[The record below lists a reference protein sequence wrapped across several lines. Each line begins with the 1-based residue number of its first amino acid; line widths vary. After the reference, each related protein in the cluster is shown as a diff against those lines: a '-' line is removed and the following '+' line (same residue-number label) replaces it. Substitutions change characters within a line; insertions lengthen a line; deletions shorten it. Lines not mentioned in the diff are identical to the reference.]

1 MFIVIL
7 FIFLGILSGFFC
19 RKLST
24 GACISLTD
32 VVAQWQGRIVTWLI
46 WLLLFLLGIEVGS
59 NEMIVRSLPTL
70 GVEAL
75 LLSSAA
81 TLGCCV
87 LAWALWR
94 VSKDHTAQENAK
106 KETLETLT
114 EEISSDKKSSA
125 EEETSADK
133 EGKPAE
139 NKGLQGSSLLRGLKV
154 MKGSLIVVG
163 FFVIGLLG
171 GIEKMVPAWLLNGE
185 VSFVALCGL
194 LLFVGLGIG
203 LNPEMK
209 KEVRSLSPRMALL
222 PVVTIIG
229 SWLGALLIWNSASPH
244 PVRLHGDKQRFRLL
258 FAVEYLHHRIS
269 WCRIG
274 NHCSLGKHHTRDAY
288 PVGRSADGPL
298 VWPAGTYLC
307 RRSHH
312 DGHHLA
318 HSLADCGSALCSS
331 EYLPWFCGRLHCALP
346 RQLVVYDLMLKN
358 LRK

>member
-7 FIFLGILSGFFC
+7 FIFLGILSGVLC

-24 GACISLTD
+24 GARISLTD
-32 VVAQWQGRIVTWLI
+32 VAARWQGRIVTWLI

-87 LAWALWR
+87 LAWMLWR
-94 VSKDHTAQENAK
+94 VSKNNTVQENAK
-106 KETLETLT
+106 KET
-114 EEISSDKKSSA
+114 SA
-125 EEETSADK
+125 EK
-133 EGKPAE
+133 EGNPAE
-139 NKGLQGSSLLRGLKV
+139 KEGLQGSSLIRGLKV

-171 GIEKMVPAWLLNGE
+171 GIEKMVPSWLLDGD

-229 SWLGALLIWNSASPH
+229 SWLGALLIWTVLHRTLSDCMAINSGFAYYSLSSIFITEY
-244 PVRLHGDKQRFRLL
+244 RGAELGTIALL
-258 FAVEYLHHRIS
+258 ANIIREMLTL
-269 WCRIG
+269 
-274 NHCSLGKHHTRDAY
+274 LGAPLMARWF
-288 PVGRSADGPL
+288 GPL
-298 VWPAGTYLC
+298 APISAGGATTMDTTLPILSQTVGQRYIALSIYHGFVVDCTVPCLVGGGC
-307 RRSHH
+307 R
-312 DGHHLA
+312 
-318 HSLADCGSALCSS
+318 
-331 EYLPWFCGRLHCALP
+331 
-346 RQLVVYDLMLKN
+346 V
-358 LRK
+358 

>member
-7 FIFLGILSGFFC
+7 FIFLGILSGVLC

-32 VVAQWQGRIVTWLI
+32 VAARWQGRIVTWLI

-87 LAWALWR
+87 LAWMLWR
-94 VSKDHTAQENAK
+94 VSKNNTVQEENEK
-106 KETLETLT
+106 K
-114 EEISSDKKSSA
+114 
-125 EEETSADK
+125 ETSADK
-133 EGKPAE
+133 EGNPAE
-139 NKGLQGSSLLRGLKV
+139 KEGLQGSSLIRGLKV

-171 GIEKMVPAWLLNGE
+171 GIEKMVPLWLLDGD

-229 SWLGALLIWNSASPH
+229 SWLGALLIWTVLHRTLSDCMAINSGFAYYSLSSIFITEY
-244 PVRLHGDKQRFRLL
+244 RGAELGTIALL
-258 FAVEYLHHRIS
+258 ANIIREMLTL
-269 WCRIG
+269 
-274 NHCSLGKHHTRDAY
+274 LGAPLMAHWF
-288 PVGRSADGPL
+288 GPL
-298 VWPAGTYLC
+298 APISAGGATTMDTTLPILSQTVGQRYI
-307 RRSHH
+307 
-312 DGHHLA
+312 
-318 HSLADCGSALCSS
+318 ALSI
-331 EYLPWFCGRLHCALP
+331 YHGFVVDFTVPF
-346 RQLVVYDLMLKN
+346 LVSWWCMV
-358 LRK
+358 

>member
-7 FIFLGILSGFFC
+7 FIFLGILSGVLC

-24 GACISLTD
+24 GARISLTD
-32 VVAQWQGRIVTWLI
+32 VAVRWQGRIVTWLI

-87 LAWALWR
+87 LAWMLWR
-94 VSKDHTAQENAK
+94 VSKNNTVQEENEK
-106 KETLETLT
+106 K
-114 EEISSDKKSSA
+114 
-125 EEETSADK
+125 ETSADK
-133 EGKPAE
+133 EG
-139 NKGLQGSSLLRGLKV
+139 LQGSSLIRGLKV

-171 GIEKMVPAWLLNGE
+171 GIEKMVPSWLLDGD

-229 SWLGALLIWNSASPH
+229 SWL
-244 PVRLHGDKQRFRLL
+244 
-258 FAVEYLHHRIS
+258 
-269 WCRIG
+269 
-274 NHCSLGKHHTRDAY
+274 
-288 PVGRSADGPL
+288 
-298 VWPAGTYLC
+298 
-307 RRSHH
+307 
-312 DGHHLA
+312 
-318 HSLADCGSALCSS
+318 
-331 EYLPWFCGRLHCALP
+331 
-346 RQLVVYDLMLKN
+346 
-358 LRK
+358 

>member
-1 MFIVIL
+1 M
-7 FIFLGILSGFFC
+7 GILSGVLC

-24 GACISLTD
+24 GARISLTD
-32 VVAQWQGRIVTWLI
+32 VATRWQGRIVTWLI

-87 LAWALWR
+87 LAWMLWR
-94 VSKDHTAQENAK
+94 VSKNNTMQENAK
-106 KETLETLT
+106 KET
-114 EEISSDKKSSA
+114 
-125 EEETSADK
+125 SADK
-133 EGKPAE
+133 EGNPAE
-139 NKGLQGSSLLRGLKV
+139 KEGLQGSSLIRGLKV

-171 GIEKMVPAWLLNGE
+171 GIEKMVPLWLLDGD

-229 SWLGALLIWNSASPH
+229 SWLGALLIWTELHRTLSDCMAINSGFAYYSLSSIFITEYRGAELGTIALLANIIREMLTLLGAPLMAH
-244 PVRLHGDKQRFRLL
+244 WFGQLAPISAGGATTMDTTLPILSQTVGQRYIALSIYHGFVVDFTVPFL
-258 FAVEYLHHRIS
+258 VS
-269 WCRIG
+269 WWCM
-274 NHCSLGKHHTRDAY
+274 
-288 PVGRSADGPL
+288 V
-298 VWPAGTYLC
+298 
-307 RRSHH
+307 
-312 DGHHLA
+312 
-318 HSLADCGSALCSS
+318 
-331 EYLPWFCGRLHCALP
+331 
-346 RQLVVYDLMLKN
+346 
-358 LRK
+358 

>member
-7 FIFLGILSGFFC
+7 FIFLGILSGVLC

-24 GACISLTD
+24 GARISLTD
-32 VVAQWQGRIVTWLI
+32 VAARWQGRIVTWLI

-87 LAWALWR
+87 LAWMLWR
-94 VSKDHTAQENAK
+94 VSKNNTVQEENEK
-106 KETLETLT
+106 K
-114 EEISSDKKSSA
+114 
-125 EEETSADK
+125 ETSADK
-133 EGKPAE
+133 EGNPAE
-139 NKGLQGSSLLRGLKV
+139 KEGLQGSSLIRGLKV

-171 GIEKMVPAWLLNGE
+171 GIEKMVPSWLLDGA

-229 SWLGALLIWNSASPH
+229 SWLGALLIWTVLHRTLSDCMAINSGFAYYSLSSIFITEY
-244 PVRLHGDKQRFRLL
+244 RGAELGTIALL
-258 FAVEYLHHRIS
+258 ANIIREMLTL
-269 WCRIG
+269 
-274 NHCSLGKHHTRDAY
+274 LGAPLMARWF
-288 PVGRSADGPL
+288 GPL
-298 VWPAGTYLC
+298 APISTGGATTMDTTLPILSQTVGQRYI
-307 RRSHH
+307 
-312 DGHHLA
+312 
-318 HSLADCGSALCSS
+318 ALSI
-331 EYLPWFCGRLHCALP
+331 YHGFVVDFTVPF
-346 RQLVVYDLMLKN
+346 LVSWWCMV
-358 LRK
+358 

>member
-1 MFIVIL
+1 M
-7 FIFLGILSGFFC
+7 GILSGVLC

-24 GACISLTD
+24 RARISLTD
-32 VVAQWQGRIVTWLI
+32 VAARWQGRIVTLLI

-75 LLSSAA
+75 LLSSTA

-87 LAWALWR
+87 LAWMLWR
-94 VSKDHTAQENAK
+94 VSKNNTVQENAK
-106 KETLETLT
+106 N
-114 EEISSDKKSSA
+114 
-125 EEETSADK
+125 ETSADK
-133 EGKPAE
+133 EGNPAE
-139 NKGLQGSSLLRGLKV
+139 KEGLQGSSLIRGLKV

-171 GIEKMVPAWLLNGE
+171 GIEKMVPSWLLDGD

-229 SWLGALLIWNSASPH
+229 SWLGALLIWTGLHRTLSDCMAINSGFAYYSLSSIFITEY
-244 PVRLHGDKQRFRLL
+244 RGAELGTIALL
-258 FAVEYLHHRIS
+258 ANIIREMLTL
-269 WCRIG
+269 
-274 NHCSLGKHHTRDAY
+274 LGAPLMARWF
-288 PVGRSADGPL
+288 GPL
-298 VWPAGTYLC
+298 APISVGGATTMDTTLPILSQTLGQRYI
-307 RRSHH
+307 
-312 DGHHLA
+312 
-318 HSLADCGSALCSS
+318 ALSI
-331 EYLPWFCGRLHCALP
+331 YHGFVVDFTVPF
-346 RQLVVYDLMLKN
+346 LVSWWCMV
-358 LRK
+358 

>member
-1 MFIVIL
+1 MFIVFL
-7 FIFLGILSGFFC
+7 FIFLGILSGVLC

-24 GACISLTD
+24 GARILLTD
-32 VVAQWQGRIVTWLI
+32 VAARWQGRIVTWLI

-87 LAWALWR
+87 LACMLWR
-94 VSKDHTAQENAK
+94 VSKNNTVLENVK
-106 KETLETLT
+106 K
-114 EEISSDKKSSA
+114 
-125 EEETSADK
+125 ETSADK
-133 EGKPAE
+133 EGNPAE
-139 NKGLQGSSLLRGLKV
+139 KEGLQGSSLIRGLRV

-171 GIEKMVPAWLLNGE
+171 GIEKMVPSWLLDGD

-229 SWLGALLIWNSASPH
+229 SWLGALLIWTVLHRTLSDCMAINSGFAYYSLSSIFITEY
-244 PVRLHGDKQRFRLL
+244 RGAELGTIALL
-258 FAVEYLHHRIS
+258 ANIIREMLTL
-269 WCRIG
+269 
-274 NHCSLGKHHTRDAY
+274 LGAPLMARWF
-288 PVGRSADGPL
+288 GPL
-298 VWPAGTYLC
+298 APISAGGATTMDTTLPILSQTVGQRYI
-307 RRSHH
+307 
-312 DGHHLA
+312 
-318 HSLADCGSALCSS
+318 ALSI
-331 EYLPWFCGRLHCALP
+331 YHGFVVDFTVPF
-346 RQLVVYDLMLKN
+346 LVSWWCMV
-358 LRK
+358 

>member
-7 FIFLGILSGFFC
+7 FIFLGILSGVLC

-24 GACISLTD
+24 GARISLTD
-32 VVAQWQGRIVTWLI
+32 VAARWQGRIVTWLI

-87 LAWALWR
+87 LAWMLWR
-94 VSKDHTAQENAK
+94 VPKNNTVQVNAK
-106 KETLETLT
+106 K
-114 EEISSDKKSSA
+114 
-125 EEETSADK
+125 ETSADK
-133 EGKPAE
+133 EGNPAE
-139 NKGLQGSSLLRGLKV
+139 KEGLQGSSLIRGLKV

-171 GIEKMVPAWLLNGE
+171 GIVKMVPSWLLDGD

-229 SWLGALLIWNSASPH
+229 SWLGALLIWTVLHRTLSDCMAINSGFAYYSLSSIFITEYRGAELGTIALLANICREILTLLCAPLLAKYFGKLA
-244 PVRLHGDKQRFRLL
+244 PISVGGATTMDTTLPIITRYSGESFIIVSIFHGFCVDFSVPFLVT
-258 FAVEYLHHRIS
+258 FF
-269 WCRIG
+269 
-274 NHCSLGKHHTRDAY
+274 CSL
-288 PVGRSADGPL
+288 
-298 VWPAGTYLC
+298 
-307 RRSHH
+307 
-312 DGHHLA
+312 
-318 HSLADCGSALCSS
+318 
-331 EYLPWFCGRLHCALP
+331 
-346 RQLVVYDLMLKN
+346 
-358 LRK
+358 

>member
-7 FIFLGILSGFFC
+7 FIFLGILSGVFC

-32 VVAQWQGRIVTWLI
+32 VAERWQGRIVTWLI

-75 LLSSAA
+75 LLSTAA

-106 KETLETLT
+106 KEALATVT

-133 EGKPAE
+133 EGNPAE
-139 NKGLQGSSLLRGLKV
+139 KEGLQESSLLRGLKV

-229 SWLGALLIWNSASPH
+229 SWLGSLLIWTVLHRTLSDCMAINSGFAYYSLSSIFITEY
-244 PVRLHGDKQRFRLL
+244 RGAELGTIALL
-258 FAVEYLHHRIS
+258 ANIIREMLTL
-269 WCRIG
+269 
-274 NHCSLGKHHTRDAY
+274 LGAPLMARWF
-288 PVGRSADGPL
+288 GPL
-298 VWPAGTYLC
+298 APISAGGATTMDTTLPILSQTVGQRYV
-307 RRSHH
+307 
-312 DGHHLA
+312 
-318 HSLADCGSALCSS
+318 ALSI
-331 EYLPWFCGRLHCALP
+331 YHGFVVDFTVPF
-346 RQLVVYDLMLKN
+346 LVSWWCMV
-358 LRK
+358 

>member
-7 FIFLGILSGFFC
+7 FIFLGILSGVLC

-24 GACISLTD
+24 GARISLTD
-32 VVAQWQGRIVTWLI
+32 VAARWQGRIVTWLI

-87 LAWALWR
+87 LAWMLSR
-94 VSKDHTAQENAK
+94 VSKNNTVQENAK
-106 KETLETLT
+106 KET
-114 EEISSDKKSSA
+114 SA
-125 EEETSADK
+125 EK
-133 EGKPAE
+133 EGNPAE
-139 NKGLQGSSLLRGLKV
+139 KEGLQGSSLIRGLKV

-171 GIEKMVPAWLLNGE
+171 GIEKMVPSWLLDGD
-185 VSFVALCGL
+185 VSFVALCCL

-209 KEVRSLSPRMALL
+209 KEVRSLSPCMALL

-229 SWLGALLIWNSASPH
+229 SWLGALLIWTVLHRALSDCMAINSGFAYYS
-244 PVRLHGDKQRFRLL
+244 LSSIFITEFRGAELGTIALL
-258 FAVEYLHHRIS
+258 ANIIREMLTL
-269 WCRIG
+269 
-274 NHCSLGKHHTRDAY
+274 LGAPLMARWF
-288 PVGRSADGPL
+288 GPL
-298 VWPAGTYLC
+298 APISAGGATTMDTTLPILSQTVGQRYI
-307 RRSHH
+307 
-312 DGHHLA
+312 
-318 HSLADCGSALCSS
+318 ALSI
-331 EYLPWFCGRLHCALP
+331 YHGFVVDFTVPF
-346 RQLVVYDLMLKN
+346 LVSWWCMV
-358 LRK
+358 

>member
-7 FIFLGILSGFFC
+7 FIFLGILSGVLC

-94 VSKDHTAQENAK
+94 VSKNNTTQEKAK

-133 EGKPAE
+133 EETSADKEGNPAE

-229 SWLGALLIWNSASPH
+229 SWLGALLIWTVLHRTLSDCMAINSGFAYYSLSSIFITEY
-244 PVRLHGDKQRFRLL
+244 RGAELGTIALL
-258 FAVEYLHHRIS
+258 ANIIREMLTL
-269 WCRIG
+269 
-274 NHCSLGKHHTRDAY
+274 LGAPLMARWF
-288 PVGRSADGPL
+288 GPL
-298 VWPAGTYLC
+298 APISAGGATTMDTTLPILSQTVGQRYV
-307 RRSHH
+307 
-312 DGHHLA
+312 
-318 HSLADCGSALCSS
+318 ALSI
-331 EYLPWFCGRLHCALP
+331 YHGFVVDFTVPF
-346 RQLVVYDLMLKN
+346 LVSWWCMI
-358 LRK
+358 

>member
-7 FIFLGILSGFFC
+7 FIFLGILSGVLC

-24 GACISLTD
+24 GARISLTD
-32 VVAQWQGRIVTWLI
+32 VAARWQGRIVTWLI

-87 LAWALWR
+87 LAWMLWR
-94 VSKDHTAQENAK
+94 VSKNNTVQEIAK
-106 KETLETLT
+106 KET
-114 EEISSDKKSSA
+114 SA
-125 EEETSADK
+125 EK
-133 EGKPAE
+133 EGNPAE
-139 NKGLQGSSLLRGLKV
+139 KEGLQGSSLIRRLKV

-171 GIEKMVPAWLLNGE
+171 GIEKMVPLWLLDGD

-229 SWLGALLIWNSASPH
+229 SWLGALLIWTVLHRTLSDCMAINSGFAYYSLSSIFITEY
-244 PVRLHGDKQRFRLL
+244 RGAELGAIALL
-258 FAVEYLHHRIS
+258 ANIIREMLTL
-269 WCRIG
+269 
-274 NHCSLGKHHTRDAY
+274 LGAPLMARWF
-288 PVGRSADGPL
+288 GPL
-298 VWPAGTYLC
+298 APISAGGATTMDTTLPIISQTVGQRYI
-307 RRSHH
+307 
-312 DGHHLA
+312 
-318 HSLADCGSALCSS
+318 ALSI
-331 EYLPWFCGRLHCALP
+331 YHGFVVDFTVPF
-346 RQLVVYDLMLKN
+346 LVSWWCMV
-358 LRK
+358 

>member
-7 FIFLGILSGFFC
+7 FIFLGILSGVLY

-24 GACISLTD
+24 GARISLTD
-32 VVAQWQGRIVTWLI
+32 VAARWQGRIVTWLI

-87 LAWALWR
+87 LAWMLWR
-94 VSKDHTAQENAK
+94 VSKNNTVQENAK
-106 KETLETLT
+106 KET
-114 EEISSDKKSSA
+114 SA
-125 EEETSADK
+125 EK
-133 EGKPAE
+133 EGNPAE
-139 NKGLQGSSLLRGLKV
+139 KEGLQGSSLIRGLKV

-171 GIEKMVPAWLLNGE
+171 GIEKMVPSWLLYGD

-229 SWLGALLIWNSASPH
+229 SWLGALLIWTVLHRTLSDCMAINSGFAYYSLSSIFITEY
-244 PVRLHGDKQRFRLL
+244 RGAELGTIALL
-258 FAVEYLHHRIS
+258 ANIIREMLTL
-269 WCRIG
+269 
-274 NHCSLGKHHTRDAY
+274 LGAPLMARWF
-288 PVGRSADGPL
+288 GPL
-298 VWPAGTYLC
+298 APISAGGATTMDTTLPILSQTVGQRYV
-307 RRSHH
+307 
-312 DGHHLA
+312 
-318 HSLADCGSALCSS
+318 ALSI
-331 EYLPWFCGRLHCALP
+331 YHGFVVDFTVPF
-346 RQLVVYDLMLKN
+346 LVSWWCMV
-358 LRK
+358 

>member
-7 FIFLGILSGFFC
+7 FIFLGILSGIFC

-32 VVAQWQGRIVTWLI
+32 VVARWQGRIVTWLI

-114 EEISSDKKSSA
+114 EEVSSEKKLCA
-125 EEETSADK
+125 KEETSADK
-133 EGKPAE
+133 EGNPAE
-139 NKGLQGSSLLRGLKV
+139 KEGLQESSLLRGLKV

-229 SWLGALLIWNSASPH
+229 SWLGALLVWTVLHRTLSDCMAINSGFAYYSLSSIFITEY
-244 PVRLHGDKQRFRLL
+244 RGAELGTIALL
-258 FAVEYLHHRIS
+258 ANIIREMLTL
-269 WCRIG
+269 
-274 NHCSLGKHHTRDAY
+274 LGAPLMARWF
-288 PVGRSADGPL
+288 GPL
-298 VWPAGTYLC
+298 APISAGGATTMDTTLPILSQTVGQRYV
-307 RRSHH
+307 
-312 DGHHLA
+312 
-318 HSLADCGSALCSS
+318 ALSI
-331 EYLPWFCGRLHCALP
+331 YHGFVVDFTVPF
-346 RQLVVYDLMLKN
+346 LVSWWCMV
-358 LRK
+358 

>member
-7 FIFLGILSGFFC
+7 FIFLGILSGVLS

-24 GACISLTD
+24 GARISHTD
-32 VVAQWQGRIVTWLI
+32 VAARWHGRIVTRLI

-81 TLGCCV
+81 TLSCCV
-87 LAWALWR
+87 LAWILWR
-94 VSKDHTAQENAK
+94 VLKNNTVQENAK
-106 KETLETLT
+106 KET
-114 EEISSDKKSSA
+114 SA
-125 EEETSADK
+125 EK
-133 EGKPAE
+133 EGNPAE
-139 NKGLQGSSLLRGLKV
+139 KEGLQGSSLIRGLKV

-171 GIEKMVPAWLLNGE
+171 GIEKMVPSWLLDGD

-229 SWLGALLIWNSASPH
+229 SWLGALLIWTVLHRTLSDCMAINSGFAYYSLSSIFITKY
-244 PVRLHGDKQRFRLL
+244 RGAELGTIALL
-258 FAVEYLHHRIS
+258 ANIIREMLTL
-269 WCRIG
+269 
-274 NHCSLGKHHTRDAY
+274 LGAPLMARWF
-288 PVGRSADGPL
+288 GPL
-298 VWPAGTYLC
+298 APISVGGATTMDTTLPILSQTLGQRYI
-307 RRSHH
+307 
-312 DGHHLA
+312 
-318 HSLADCGSALCSS
+318 ALSI
-331 EYLPWFCGRLHCALP
+331 YHGFVVDFTVPF
-346 RQLVVYDLMLKN
+346 LVSWWCMI
-358 LRK
+358 

>member
-7 FIFLGILSGFFC
+7 FIFLGILSGVLC

-24 GACISLTD
+24 GARISLTD
-32 VVAQWQGRIVTWLI
+32 VAARWQGRIVTWLI

-87 LAWALWR
+87 LAWMLWR
-94 VSKDHTAQENAK
+94 VSKNNTVQENAK
-106 KETLETLT
+106 KET
-114 EEISSDKKSSA
+114 SA
-125 EEETSADK
+125 EK
-133 EGKPAE
+133 EGNPAE
-139 NKGLQGSSLLRGLKV
+139 KEGLQGFSLIRGLKV

-171 GIEKMVPAWLLNGE
+171 GIEKKVPLWLLDGD

-229 SWLGALLIWNSASPH
+229 SWLGALLIWTVLHRTLSDYMAINSGFAYYSLSSIFITEY
-244 PVRLHGDKQRFRLL
+244 RGAELGTIALL
-258 FAVEYLHHRIS
+258 ANIIREMLTL
-269 WCRIG
+269 
-274 NHCSLGKHHTRDAY
+274 LGAPLMARWF
-288 PVGRSADGPL
+288 GPL
-298 VWPAGTYLC
+298 APISAGGATTMDTTLPILSQTVGQRYI
-307 RRSHH
+307 
-312 DGHHLA
+312 
-318 HSLADCGSALCSS
+318 ALSI
-331 EYLPWFCGRLHCALP
+331 YHGFVVDFTVPF
-346 RQLVVYDLMLKN
+346 LVSWWCMV
-358 LRK
+358 

>member
-7 FIFLGILSGFFC
+7 FIFLGILSGVLC

-24 GACISLTD
+24 GARISLTD
-32 VVAQWQGRIVTWLI
+32 VAARWQGRIVTWLI

-59 NEMIVRSLPTL
+59 NEMIMRSLPTL

-87 LAWALWR
+87 LACMLWR
-94 VSKDHTAQENAK
+94 VSKNNTVLENVK
-106 KETLETLT
+106 K
-114 EEISSDKKSSA
+114 
-125 EEETSADK
+125 ETSADK
-133 EGKPAE
+133 EGNPVEKEGNPAE
-139 NKGLQGSSLLRGLKV
+139 KEGLQGSSLIRGLRV

-171 GIEKMVPAWLLNGE
+171 GIEKMVPSWLLDGD

-229 SWLGALLIWNSASPH
+229 SWLGALLIWTVLHRTLSDCMAINSGFAYYSLSSIFITEY
-244 PVRLHGDKQRFRLL
+244 RGAELGTIALL
-258 FAVEYLHHRIS
+258 ANIIREMLTL
-269 WCRIG
+269 
-274 NHCSLGKHHTRDAY
+274 LGAPLMARWF
-288 PVGRSADGPL
+288 GPL
-298 VWPAGTYLC
+298 APISAGGATTMDTTLPILSQTVGQRYI
-307 RRSHH
+307 
-312 DGHHLA
+312 
-318 HSLADCGSALCSS
+318 ALSI
-331 EYLPWFCGRLHCALP
+331 YHGFVVDFTVPF
-346 RQLVVYDLMLKN
+346 LVSWWCMV
-358 LRK
+358 

>member
-7 FIFLGILSGFFC
+7 FIFLGILSGIFC

-32 VVAQWQGRIVTWLI
+32 VAERWQGRIVTWLI

-87 LAWALWR
+87 LAWALWK
-94 VSKDHTAQENAK
+94 VSKNNTAQENAK
-106 KETLETLT
+106 KEALATVT
-114 EEISSDKKSSA
+114 EEISSEKKSSA

-171 GIEKMVPAWLLNGE
+171 GIEKMVPAWLLDGE

-229 SWLGALLIWNSASPH
+229 SWLGALLIWTVLHRTLSDCMAINSGFAYYSLSSIFITEY
-244 PVRLHGDKQRFRLL
+244 RGAELGTIALL
-258 FAVEYLHHRIS
+258 ANIIREMLTL
-269 WCRIG
+269 
-274 NHCSLGKHHTRDAY
+274 LGAPLMARWF
-288 PVGRSADGPL
+288 GPL
-298 VWPAGTYLC
+298 APISAGGATTMDTTLPILSQTVGQRYV
-307 RRSHH
+307 
-312 DGHHLA
+312 
-318 HSLADCGSALCSS
+318 ALSI
-331 EYLPWFCGRLHCALP
+331 YHGFVVDFTVPF
-346 RQLVVYDLMLKN
+346 LVSWWCMV
-358 LRK
+358 